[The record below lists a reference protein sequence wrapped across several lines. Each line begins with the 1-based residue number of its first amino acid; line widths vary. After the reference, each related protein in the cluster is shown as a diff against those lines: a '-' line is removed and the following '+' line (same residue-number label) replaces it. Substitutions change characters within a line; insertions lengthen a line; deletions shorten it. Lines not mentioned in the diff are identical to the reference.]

1 MEEKKVNFE
10 SNLEELEKIVKELEN
25 GDVSI
30 DDAISKY
37 TKAMKLAK
45 SCSDKLNEA
54 NEAVSKILKEDGTFE
69 TFNDMD
75 DNC

>member
-1 MEEKKVNFE
+1 MEEKKINFE
-10 SNLEELEKIVKELEN
+10 TNLEELEKIVKELEN

-30 DDAISKY
+30 DDAIEKY

-54 NEAVSKILKEDGTFE
+54 NESVSKILKEDGTFE
-69 TFNDMD
+69 DFQEME
-75 DNC
+75 DNQ